1 MPGLSYDEAM
11 DCEVTKQAAIAELA
25 RHQESFE
32 EFAAMHGDKE
42 TYEGKDVL
50 EYLGY

>member
-1 MPGLSYDEAM
+1 MGLSYDEAM
-11 DCEVTKQAAIAELA
+11 DCEVTKEEAIDELA
-25 RHQESFE
+25 RHQESFD

-50 EYLGY
+50 EYLGW